1 MVMNLRK
8 LMLLNLLH
16 YLDTFRSLDTDIE
29 AQLGKLLCPSFG
41 WAFCC
46 FFVLPR
52 YLRFL
57 RTSTYIQKKIYHPR
71 NTN

>member
-29 AQLGKLLCPSFG
+29 AQLGKLLCCLDIRVAQSILIVSEALVMRERAG
-41 WAFCC
+41 A
-46 FFVLPR
+46 
-52 YLRFL
+52 
-57 RTSTYIQKKIYHPR
+57 
-71 NTN
+71 